1 MKGRHINERS
11 LCEGSGNLRDRNILS
26 TYPGGGDGGKV
37 GGGGGSFFS
46 QFYTRIDSFQIAKK
60 NFAVF
65 FRFLPRIITAIRGR
79 GLEAEKRPN
88 IAIVFPFL

>member
-1 MKGRHINERS
+1 MKEVFVKDQVICVTGISYQHIRGGR
-11 LCEGSGNLRDRNILS
+11 
-26 TYPGGGDGGKV
+26 GGE

>member
-1 MKGRHINERS
+1 MKEVFVKDQVICVTGISYQHIR
-11 LCEGSGNLRDRNILS
+11 
-26 TYPGGGDGGKV
+26 GGGDGGEG